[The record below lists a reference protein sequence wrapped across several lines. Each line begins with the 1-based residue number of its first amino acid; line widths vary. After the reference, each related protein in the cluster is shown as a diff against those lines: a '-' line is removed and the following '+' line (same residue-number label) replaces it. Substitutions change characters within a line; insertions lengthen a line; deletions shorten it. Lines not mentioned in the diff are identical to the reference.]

1 MSGAN
6 KGYYMVVIARIATM
20 TESLAR
26 YLREST
32 ELLARHGGEYLVRGR
47 PRAALDGNWSDDRL
61 IVVSRR
67 SFLETLR
74 TFWNGEEHQ
83 QTIKPLRAGKGE
95 YDVTAFRGTS

>member
-1 MSGAN
+1 
-6 KGYYMVVIARIATM
+6 
-20 TESLAR
+20 
-26 YLREST
+26 
-32 ELLARHGGEYLVRGR
+32 
-47 PRAALDGNWSDDRL
+47 
-61 IVVSRR
+61 VSRR